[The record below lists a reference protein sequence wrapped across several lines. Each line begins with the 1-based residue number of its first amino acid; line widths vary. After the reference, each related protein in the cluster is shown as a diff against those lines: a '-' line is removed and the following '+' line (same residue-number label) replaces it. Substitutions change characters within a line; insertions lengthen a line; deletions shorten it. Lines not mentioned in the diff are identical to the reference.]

1 MLTEEQQHVVDEVLS
16 NDERIITVNSIAGS
30 GKTSTGEAVIKA
42 FKPKHGF
49 YTAFN
54 KAIINDSAKKFGS
67 LLECRTIHSL
77 AYNIV
82 KPSTN
87 IENLHYLTI
96 KEPISYEEKSLVIDT
111 IDGFY
116 RSASTDI
123 ETYAA
128 THIDNEDLQYLVI
141 QYVNMMLEGKI
152 PPTFN
157 FLLKILHLMLLD
169 KEIELDYD
177 LLILDECQDTTA
189 VTLEIFKLIN
199 AKRKIMFGDK
209 FQNIYSFMN
218 TVNAFEELEN
228 TNELK
233 LTKSFRC
240 TPNIASRVQVYGT
253 QFLDSNFIYEGNEK
267 LISNKD
273 DIAYISRTN
282 ASLIKRMMKLL
293 DEGKGFILTRDLNEI
308 FAFAIALQNAS
319 EGKPVFDKRYKYLQV
334 EYKKYLDLKSKY
346 RDYFDYIKR
355 VLPEEKGL
363 NSTCDIL
370 FNLKNKKTN
379 IYQLKEQIENVR
391 RDSNIIV
398 TTAHTFKGLEADSVY
413 IEDDL
418 NSDIKDAHD
427 TIINHKMI
435 YEGNIEDIRKYLNKG
450 TREELN
456 LYYVALTRA
465 KTKLYNVKYL
475 I

>member
-1 MLTEEQQHVVDEVLS
+1 MLTEEQQYVVDTVLS
-16 NDERIITVNSIAGS
+16 NDNRIIAVNSIAGS

-77 AYNIV
+77 AYNII

-96 KEPISYEEKSLVIDT
+96 KEPISYEDKSLVIDT
-111 IDGFY
+111 IDNFY
-116 RSASTDI
+116 RSASTNI
-123 ETYAA
+123 EVYAS
-128 THIDNEDLQYLVI
+128 THLNNKDLQYLVV
-141 QYVNMMLEGKI
+141 QYANMMLEGKI

-169 KEIELDYD
+169 KKIELEYD

-240 TPNIASRVQVYGT
+240 TPNIANSVQIYGT
-253 QFLDSNFIYEGNEK
+253 QFLDSNFTYEGNEK

-273 DIAYISRTN
+273 NIAYISRTN

-293 DEGKGFILTRDLNEI
+293 DEGKGFVLTRDLNDI

-334 EYKKYLDLKSKY
+334 EYGKYLDLKSKY
-346 RDYFDYIKR
+346 RDYFDYVKR
-355 VLPEEKGL
+355 VLPEERGL
-363 NSTCDIL
+363 SSTCDIL
-370 FNLKNKKTN
+370 FTLRNKKTN
-379 IYQLKEQIENVR
+379 IYELKEKIENIK
-391 RDSNIIV
+391 RDSDIIV

-418 NSDIKDAHD
+418 NSDIKNAHD
-427 TIINHKMI
+427 DIINHKLI
-435 YEGNIEDIRKYLNKG
+435 YEGNIENVRKYLSKD
-450 TREELN
+450 TKEKLN

-465 KTKLYNVKYL
+465 KTKLYNVKYSF
-475 I
+475 

>member
-1 MLTEEQQHVVDEVLS
+1 
-16 NDERIITVNSIAGS
+16 
-30 GKTSTGEAVIKA
+30 
-42 FKPKHGF
+42 
-49 YTAFN
+49 
-54 KAIINDSAKKFGS
+54 
-67 LLECRTIHSL
+67 
-77 AYNIV
+77 
-82 KPSTN
+82 
-87 IENLHYLTI
+87 
-96 KEPISYEEKSLVIDT
+96 
-111 IDGFY
+111 
-116 RSASTDI
+116 
-123 ETYAA
+123 
-128 THIDNEDLQYLVI
+128 
-141 QYVNMMLEGKI
+141 
-152 PPTFN
+152 
-157 FLLKILHLMLLD
+157 
-169 KEIELDYD
+169 
-177 LLILDECQDTTA
+177 
-189 VTLEIFKLIN
+189 
-199 AKRKIMFGDK
+199 MFGDK
-209 FQNIYSFMN
+209 FQNIYSFMD
-218 TVNAFEELEN
+218 TVNAFEELED

-240 TPNIASRVQVYGT
+240 IPSVADRVQVYGT

-267 LISNKD
+267 LISNKN

-293 DEGKGFILTRDLNEI
+293 DEGKGFVLTRDLNEI

-334 EYKKYLDLKSKY
+334 EYKKYLDFKSKY
-346 RDYFDYIKR
+346 RDYFDYIKK

-363 NSTCDIL
+363 SSTCDIL
-370 FNLKNKKTN
+370 FNLRNKRTN

-418 NSDIKDAHD
+418 NSDIKNVHD
-427 TIINHKMI
+427 TIIDHKMI
-435 YEGNIEDIRKYLNKG
+435 YEGNIEDIRKYLNKE

>member
-42 FKPKHGF
+42 FKPKNGF

-67 LLECRTIHSL
+67 LLECKTIHSL
-77 AYNIV
+77 AYNII

-96 KEPISYEEKSLVIDT
+96 KEPISYEDKSLIINT
-111 IDGFY
+111 IDDFY
-116 RSASTDI
+116 RSASIDI

-128 THIDNEDLQYLVI
+128 THINNEDLQYLVV
-141 QYVNMMLEGKI
+141 QYANMMLEGKI

-240 TPNIASRVQVYGT
+240 TPSIANKVQVYGT

-293 DEGKGFILTRDLNEI
+293 DEGKGFVLTRNLNEI

-363 NSTCDIL
+363 GSTCDIL
-370 FNLKNKKTN
+370 FKLRNKRIN

-427 TIINHKMI
+427 TIIDHKMI
-435 YEGNIEDIRKYLNKG
+435 YEGNIEDIRKYLNKE

>member
-67 LLECRTIHSL
+67 LLECKTIHSL
-77 AYNIV
+77 AYNVV

-111 IDGFY
+111 IDNFY
-116 RSASTDI
+116 RSASTNI
-123 ETYAA
+123 ETYAT
-128 THIDNEDLQYLVI
+128 THINNEDLQYLVI
-141 QYVNMMLEGKI
+141 QYANMMLEGKI

-157 FLLKILHLMLLD
+157 FLLKILHLMLLN

-199 AKRKIMFGDK
+199 AERKIMFGDK

-218 TVNAFEELEN
+218 TVNAFEELKD

-240 TPNIASRVQVYGT
+240 TPSIANKVQVYGT

-267 LISNKD
+267 LISNKN

-293 DEGKGFILTRDLNEI
+293 DEGKGFVLTRDLNEI

-363 NSTCDIL
+363 SSTCDIL
-370 FNLKNKKTN
+370 FKLRNKRTN

-398 TTAHTFKGLEADSVY
+398 TTAHTFKGLEANSVY

-418 NSDIKDAHD
+418 NSDIKDVHD
-427 TIINHKMI
+427 IIIDHKMI
-435 YEGNIEDIRKYLNKG
+435 YEGNIEDIRKYLGKG

>member
-77 AYNIV
+77 AYNII

-111 IDGFY
+111 IDDFY
-116 RSASTDI
+116 RSASTNI
-123 ETYAA
+123 ETYAT
-128 THIDNEDLQYLVI
+128 THIDNEDLQYLVV
-141 QYVNMMLEGKI
+141 QYANMMLEGKI

-240 TPNIASRVQVYGT
+240 TPSIANRVQVYGT

-293 DEGKGFILTRDLNEI
+293 DENKGFILTRDLNEI

-363 NSTCDIL
+363 GSTCDIL
-370 FNLKNKKTN
+370 FKLKNKRTN

-427 TIINHKMI
+427 TIIDHKMI